1 MKFKKLA
8 ALMAVMTM
16 VASFSVVNVSAET
29 ETAENE
35 TAAEE
40 TTNGAVQKIVANCE
54 SDSYGK
60 AIHSF
65 TFYVDSVENIL
76 GLTADDF
83 ETSGMVYDGNETH
96 TYTK

>member
-35 TAAEE
+35 TAAE
-40 TTNGAVQKIVANCE
+40 NCC
-54 SDSYGK
+54 K
-60 AIHSF
+60 
-65 TFYVDSVENIL
+65 L
-76 GLTADDF
+76 
-83 ETSGMVYDGNETH
+83 
-96 TYTK
+96 

>member
-29 ETAENE
+29 ESAENE

-60 AIHSF
+60 SNPF
-65 TFYVDSVENIL
+65 FYLLCRFRRKYSWVNSR
-76 GLTADDF
+76 
-83 ETSGMVYDGNETH
+83 
-96 TYTK
+96 

>member
-29 ETAENE
+29 ESAENE

-40 TTNGAVQKIVANCE
+40 TVPVLPDTWAAVHKTSTKVSVRQKNLYLLFIV
-54 SDSYGK
+54 
-60 AIHSF
+60 HP
-65 TFYVDSVENIL
+65 TFRL
-76 GLTADDF
+76 
-83 ETSGMVYDGNETH
+83 
-96 TYTK
+96 

>member
-8 ALMAVMTM
+8 VLMAVMTM

-29 ETAENE
+29 ESAENE

-54 SDSYGK
+54 SDSY
-60 AIHSF
+60 
-65 TFYVDSVENIL
+65 
-76 GLTADDF
+76 
-83 ETSGMVYDGNETH
+83 SGMLVMPY
-96 TYTK
+96 